1 MNFFYKKKKSRES
14 HKAELLDTYKKLKK
28 VEETLFIVQKAAES
42 SPDAIVLTDSQG
54 NHFYHNKAFTQLVGY
69 TTEDLRA
76 LGGGL
81 SIYVNREIARA
92 VFDAV
97 IGTGSWTGEIELTS
111 KSGKRSI
118 ALLRADAVKDDNGKI
133 LGCIGLYTD
142 ITERKRKEGRL
153 RLRILEWLSEK
164 IPEFGS
170 LPECDKEAIQ
180 NFLILWSFFEGTKLN
195 HDGNVNAI
203 KKYVE
208 SIKCDGSLYQFNI
221 ASYIRYLRM
230 KYYADCK
237 LTEFYSGLK
246 MEQSKSGM
254 EYVENMLK
262 GNSVNQEDE
271 LIGCLVIIY
280 RLRENLFH
288 GDHWQNQL
296 QGQYDNFTRANK
308 LLMELIG

>member
-1 MNFFYKKKKSRES
+1 MKFFYKKRKSRES
-14 HKAELLDTYKKLKK
+14 SKAKLLDTSKKLKK

-42 SPDAIVLTDSQG
+42 SPDAIVLTDPQG
-54 NHFYHNKAFTQLVGY
+54 NHFYHNRAFTQLVGY

-81 SIYVNREIARA
+81 SIYANRETARD

-97 IGTGSWTGEIELTS
+97 IGTGSWTGEIALTS
-111 KSGKRSI
+111 KNGKRSI
-118 ALLRADAVKDDNGKI
+118 ALLRADAIKDDNGKI

-142 ITERKRKEGRL
+142 ITERKRKEGKL
-153 RLRILEWLSEK
+153 KLRILEWLSEK
-164 IPEFGS
+164 VPEFGA

-180 NFLILWSFFEGTKLN
+180 DFLMLWSFFKGTKLN
-195 HDGNVNAI
+195 NDGSVNAI

-208 SIKCDGSLYQFNI
+208 SIRCDGSLYQFNI
-221 ASYIRYLRM
+221 ASYIRYLRI
-230 KYYADCK
+230 KYYADGK
-237 LTEFYSGLK
+237 FTEFYSGLE
-246 MEQSKSGM
+246 MEQSNAGM

-262 GNSVNQEDE
+262 GNSMNQEDE
-271 LIGCLVIIY
+271 LIACLVIIH
-280 RLRENLFH
+280 RLRENLFY
-288 GDHWQNQL
+288 GNHWRHQL

>member
-1 MNFFYKKKKSRES
+1 MKFFFKKKKSSES
-14 HKAELLDTYKKLKK
+14 NKSELLDTFKKLKK
-28 VEETLFIVQKAAES
+28 AEEILFIVQKAAES
-42 SPDAIVLTDSQG
+42 SPDAIVLTDPQG
-54 NHFYHNKAFTQLVGY
+54 NHFYHNRAFTQLVGY
-69 TTEDLRA
+69 TTQDLRA

-81 SIYVNREIARA
+81 SIYAKREIAQA

-97 IGTGSWTGEIELTS
+97 IGTGSWTGEIDLTS
-111 KSGKRSI
+111 KSGKVSI
-118 ALLRADAVKDDNGKI
+118 ALLRADTIKDDNGKI

-153 RLRILEWLSEK
+153 RFRILEWLSEK
-164 IPEFGS
+164 VLEFGS

-180 NFLILWSFFEGTKLN
+180 DFLILWSFLEGTKLN
-195 HDGNVNAI
+195 NDGNVNAI

-208 SIKCDGSLYQFNI
+208 SIRCDGSLYQFNI
-221 ASYIRYLRM
+221 ASYIRYLRI
-230 KYYADCK
+230 KYYADGEF
-237 LTEFYSGLK
+237 TEFYSDLK
-246 MEQSKSGM
+246 MEQSKLGM

-262 GNSVNQEDE
+262 GNSTNQEDE

-280 RLRENLFH
+280 RLRKNLFH
-288 GDHWQNQL
+288 GDHWQNRL